1 MLIDFHTHKIRNK
14 NQIGIEEIIS
24 IHPTKDTEK
33 IFYTIGYHPW
43 WTKEALSIDELN
55 ILKDSY
61 LHDPKCMAIGEF
73 GLDKLQGP
81 PLENQLKIVEQQL
94 ILAQQLQAPVII
106 HCVRQYDY
114 LTKLKQQYDIP
125 AWIIHGYY
133 RNKVLAQQLIRQGFY
148 LSFCCHQNAPQNFLA
163 ACVEMPL
170 DKMFLETDSY
180 ADVDIKSVYEY
191 TASIKKI
198 EIHELQDQI
207 LNNIKK
213 VFYKWDIG

>member
-1 MLIDFHTHKIRNK
+1 MFIDFHTHSLRNK
-14 NQIGIEEIIS
+14 GEDDVTEILSTHVGEE
-24 IHPTKDTEK
+24 KEK
-33 IFYTIGYHPW
+33 NYYTIGYHPW
-43 WTKEALSIDELN
+43 MVNEKLSIEDLN
-55 ILKDSY
+55 VLKNQFLTDK
-61 LHDPKCMAIGEF
+61 LCLAIGEF
-73 GLDKLQGP
+73 GLDKLRGP
-81 PLENQLKIVEQQL
+81 SLDMQENIVRQQL
-94 ILAQQLQAPVII
+94 ELAQTIQAPVII
-106 HCVRQYDY
+106 HCVRQYDV
-114 LTKLKQQYDIP
+114 LLKLKQQFDIP

-148 LSFCCHQNAPQNFLA
+148 LSFCCHENAPQNFLA

-180 ADVDIKSVYEY
+180 ADVDIKKVYEY

-198 EIHELQDQI
+198 EIQELQNQI

>member
-1 MLIDFHTHKIRNK
+1 MLIDFHTHKLRNK
-14 NQIGIEEIIS
+14 NQKDIEEIIS

-133 RNKVLAQQLIRQGFY
+133 RNKTLALQLIDKGFY
-148 LSFCCHQNAPQNFLA
+148 LSFCCHENAPKSFLEA
-163 ACVEMPL
+163 VKEIPL

-180 ADVDIKSVYEY
+180 PEVDIKMVYEF
-191 TASIKKI
+191 TASLKNIHI
-198 EIHELQDQI
+198 EDLKNQI
-207 LNNIKK
+207 LKNIKT
-213 VFYKWDIG
+213 VFTKWHIG